1 MVKKERKWKQ
11 STQLRTEKAE
21 KGVRIKEKKIK
32 NVMNIKLQKRRY

>member
-21 KGVRIKEKKIK
+21 KGVRIKEK
-32 NVMNIKLQKRRY
+32 R